1 MIKDIIIAID
11 GHSGCGKSTTSRLL
25 AKNLN
30 FKYLDS
36 GAMYRAVTLYFVNK
50 GVSQN
55 DTKKIKDELNNIII
69 DFKYVEDNQHIFL
82 NDQDVENEIRSDEIS
97 NQVSLFSSNSS
108 IRKFLVNK
116 QKTFGINKNIVVEGR
131 DITTVVFP
139 DAEIKVFMTADI
151 QVRAKRRFN
160 EMKSKNPDITY
171 SDVIKNLEDRDIQDS
186 TRKDSPLMVADDAF
200 ILDTSDLEINDQVDK
215 IINFISNKF
224 SQFFS

>member
-116 QKTFGINKNIVVEGR
+116 QKTCGINKNIVVEGR

-224 SQFFS
+224 S

>member
-36 GAMYRAVTLYFVNK
+36 GAMYRAVTFYFVNK

-224 SQFFS
+224 S

>member
-36 GAMYRAVTLYFVNK
+36 CAMYRPVTLYFVNK

-224 SQFFS
+224 S

>member
-1 MIKDIIIAID
+1 MIRDIIIAID

-69 DFKYVEDNQHIFL
+69 DFKYVEDNQHVFL
-82 NDQDVENEIRSDEIS
+82 NDQDVENEIRYDEIS

-224 SQFFS
+224 S

>member
-69 DFKYVEDNQHIFL
+69 DFKQVEDNQHIFL

>member
-1 MIKDIIIAID
+1 MIRDIIIAID

-50 GVSQN
+50 GISEN
-55 DTKKIKDELNNIII
+55 DTKKIKDELINIII

-160 EMKSKNPDITY
+160 EMKSKNPEITY
-171 SDVIKNLEDRDIQDS
+171 SDVIKNLEDRDTQDS
-186 TRKDSPLMVADDAF
+186 NRKDSPLVIADDAF
-200 ILDTSDLEINDQVDK
+200 ILDTSDLEIKDQVDK
-215 IINFISNKF
+215 IINFIENKF
-224 SQFFS
+224 S

>member
-1 MIKDIIIAID
+1 MIKDITIAID

-36 GAMYRAVTLYFVNK
+36 GAMYRAVTLYFVKN
-50 GVSQN
+50 GLSQN
-55 DTKKIKDELNNIII
+55 DKKKIKDELDKIII
-69 DFKYVEDNQHIFL
+69 DFKYVEENQHIFL
-82 NDQDVENEIRSDEIS
+82 NNHDVENEIRSDEIS

-108 IRKFLVNK
+108 IRKFLVSK
-116 QKTFGINKNIVVEGR
+116 QKAFGINKNIVVEGR

-160 EMKSKNPDITY
+160 EIKLKNPDITY

-186 TRKDSPLMVADDAF
+186 TRKDSPLKVADDAF
-200 ILDTSDLEINDQVDK
+200 ILDTSELEINDQVDK
-215 IINFISNKF
+215 IIDFISNKF
-224 SQFFS
+224 S

>member
-25 AKNLN
+25 AKKLN

-82 NDQDVENEIRSDEIS
+82 NDQDVENEIRYDEIS

-186 TRKDSPLMVADDAF
+186 TRKDSPLMVSDDAF

-224 SQFFS
+224 S

>member
-36 GAMYRAVTLYFVNK
+36 GAMYRAVTLYFVKN
-50 GVSQN
+50 GLSQN
-55 DTKKIKDELNNIII
+55 DKKKIKDELDKIKI
-69 DFKYVEDNQHIFL
+69 DFKYVEENQHIFL
-82 NDQDVENEIRSDEIS
+82 NNQDVENEIRSDEIS

-108 IRKFLVNK
+108 IRKFLVSK
-116 QKTFGINKNIVVEGR
+116 QKAFGINKNIVVEGR

-160 EMKSKNPDITY
+160 EIKLKNPDIKY

-186 TRKDSPLMVADDAF
+186 TRKDSPLKVADDAF

-215 IINFISNKF
+215 IIDFISNKF
-224 SQFFS
+224 S

>member
-36 GAMYRAVTLYFVNK
+36 GAMYRAVTLYFVYK

-55 DTKKIKDELNNIII
+55 DTKKIKDELDNIII

-82 NDQDVENEIRSDEIS
+82 NDRDVENEIRSDEIS

-116 QKTFGINKNIVVEGR
+116 QKAFGTNKNIVVEGR

-171 SDVIKNLEDRDIQDS
+171 SDVIRNLENRDIQDS
-186 TRKDSPLMVADDAF
+186 TRKDSPLKVAEDAF

-215 IINFISNKF
+215 IINFIENKF
-224 SQFFS
+224 S

>member
-36 GAMYRAVTLYFVNK
+36 GAMYRAVTLYFVNR
-50 GVSQN
+50 GISQN

-69 DFKYVEDNQHIFL
+69 DFKYVEDNQHVFL
-82 NDQDVENEIRSDEIS
+82 NDQDVENEIRYDEIS

-224 SQFFS
+224 S

>member
-186 TRKDSPLMVADDAF
+186 TRKDSPLIVADDAF

-224 SQFFS
+224 S

>member
-50 GVSQN
+50 GIYEN
-55 DTKKIKDELNNIII
+55 DTKKIKDELINIII

-97 NQVSLFSSNSS
+97 NQVSSFSSNSS

-224 SQFFS
+224 S

>member
-36 GAMYRAVTLYFVNK
+36 GAMYRAVTLYFVYK
-50 GVSQN
+50 GVSLN
-55 DTKKIKDELNNIII
+55 DTKKIKDELDNIII

-82 NDQDVENEIRSDEIS
+82 NDRDVENEIRSDEIS

-116 QKTFGINKNIVVEGR
+116 QKAFGINKNIVVEGR

-171 SDVIKNLEDRDIQDS
+171 SDVIRNLENRDIRDS
-186 TRKDSPLMVADDAF
+186 TRKDSPLKVAEDAF

-215 IINFISNKF
+215 IINFIENKF
-224 SQFFS
+224 S

>member
-69 DFKYVEDNQHIFL
+69 DFKYVEDNQHVFL
-82 NDQDVENEIRSDEIS
+82 NDQDVENEIRYDEIS

-186 TRKDSPLMVADDAF
+186 TRKDSPLMVSDDAF

-224 SQFFS
+224 S

>member
-50 GVSQN
+50 GLSQN

-224 SQFFS
+224 S

>member
-1 MIKDIIIAID
+1 M
-11 GHSGCGKSTTSRLL
+11 
-25 AKNLN
+25 
-30 FKYLDS
+30 
-36 GAMYRAVTLYFVNK
+36 
-50 GVSQN
+50 
-55 DTKKIKDELNNIII
+55 
-69 DFKYVEDNQHIFL
+69 
-82 NDQDVENEIRSDEIS
+82 
-97 NQVSLFSSNSS
+97 
-108 IRKFLVNK
+108 
-116 QKTFGINKNIVVEGR
+116 EGR

-160 EMKSKNPDITY
+160 EMKSKNPDITN

-224 SQFFS
+224 S

>member
-171 SDVIKNLEDRDIQDS
+171 SDVIKNLDDRDIQDS

-224 SQFFS
+224 S

>member
-82 NDQDVENEIRSDEIS
+82 NDQDVQNEIRSDEIS

-224 SQFFS
+224 S

>member
-50 GVSQN
+50 VVSQN

-224 SQFFS
+224 S

>member
-1 MIKDIIIAID
+1 MIRDIIIAID

-36 GAMYRAVTLYFVNK
+36 GAMYRAVTLYFVNR
-50 GVSQN
+50 GISQN

-186 TRKDSPLMVADDAF
+186 TRKDSPLMVAGDAF

-224 SQFFS
+224 S

>member
-1 MIKDIIIAID
+1 MIRDIIIAID

-82 NDQDVENEIRSDEIS
+82 NDQDVQNEIRSDEIS

-224 SQFFS
+224 S

>member
-36 GAMYRAVTLYFVNK
+36 GAMYRAATLYFVNR
-50 GVSQN
+50 GISQN

-171 SDVIKNLEDRDIQDS
+171 SDVIKNLEDRDIHDS

-224 SQFFS
+224 S

>member
-36 GAMYRAVTLYFVNK
+36 GAMYRAVTQYFVYK
-50 GVSQN
+50 GVSHI
-55 DTKKIKDELNNIII
+55 DTKKIKDELDNIII

-82 NDQDVENEIRSDEIS
+82 NDRDVENEIRSDEIS

-224 SQFFS
+224 S

>member
-36 GAMYRAVTLYFVNK
+36 GAMYRAVTLYFDNK

-69 DFKYVEDNQHIFL
+69 DFKYVEDNQHVFL
-82 NDQDVENEIRSDEIS
+82 NDQDVENEIRYDEIS

-186 TRKDSPLMVADDAF
+186 TRKDSPLMVSDDAF

-224 SQFFS
+224 S

>member
-1 MIKDIIIAID
+1 MIRDIIIAID

-171 SDVIKNLEDRDIQDS
+171 SDVIKNLEERDIQDS

-200 ILDTSDLEINDQVDK
+200 ILDTSDLEIDDQVDK
-215 IINFISNKF
+215 IINFVSNKF
-224 SQFFS
+224 S

>member
-97 NQVSLFSSNSS
+97 NHVSLFSSNSS

-224 SQFFS
+224 S

>member
-1 MIKDIIIAID
+1 MIRDIIIAID

-116 QKTFGINKNIVVEGR
+116 QKAFGINKNIVVEGR

-224 SQFFS
+224 S

>member
-1 MIKDIIIAID
+1 MIRDIIIAID

-36 GAMYRAVTLYFVNK
+36 GAMYRAVTLYFVNR
-50 GVSQN
+50 GISQN

-171 SDVIKNLEDRDIQDS
+171 SDVIKNLEDRDIHDS

-224 SQFFS
+224 S

>member
-36 GAMYRAVTLYFVNK
+36 GAMYRAVTLYFINK

-224 SQFFS
+224 S

>member
-116 QKTFGINKNIVVEGR
+116 QKAFGINKNIVVEGR

-186 TRKDSPLMVADDAF
+186 TRKDSPLMVSDDAF

-224 SQFFS
+224 S

>member
-30 FKYLDS
+30 FKYLDT

-55 DTKKIKDELNNIII
+55 DIKKIKDELNNIII

-224 SQFFS
+224 S

>member
-139 DAEIKVFMTADI
+139 FAEIKVFMTADI

-224 SQFFS
+224 S

>member
-1 MIKDIIIAID
+1 MIRDIIIAID

-55 DTKKIKDELNNIII
+55 DIKKIKDELNNIII

-224 SQFFS
+224 S

>member
-50 GVSQN
+50 GISQY
-55 DTKKIKDELNNIII
+55 DTKKIKDKLNNIII

-186 TRKDSPLMVADDAF
+186 TRKDSPLMVAGDAF

-224 SQFFS
+224 S

>member
-36 GAMYRAVTLYFVNK
+36 GAMYRAATLYFVNR
-50 GVSQN
+50 GISQN

-224 SQFFS
+224 S

>member
-25 AKNLN
+25 AKKLN

-82 NDQDVENEIRSDEIS
+82 NDQDVENEIRYDEIS

-224 SQFFS
+224 S

>member
-1 MIKDIIIAID
+1 MIRDIIIAID

-82 NDQDVENEIRSDEIS
+82 NDQDVENEIRYDEIS

-224 SQFFS
+224 S